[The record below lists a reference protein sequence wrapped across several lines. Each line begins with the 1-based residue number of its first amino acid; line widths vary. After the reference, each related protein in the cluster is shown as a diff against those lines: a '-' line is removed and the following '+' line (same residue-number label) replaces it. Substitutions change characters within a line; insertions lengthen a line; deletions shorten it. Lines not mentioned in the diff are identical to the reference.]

1 MKGVLQSTKNASNE
15 LFIVNVFLME
25 QEFFINKGAILPTL
39 RMEVINDG
47 RYSFWKFH
55 EAIQNAVVTFSM
67 KNVDTDILKISKAPC
82 EIVLAEDG
90 GCEEKYIIQYKWKK
104 RDTNEVG
111 KFKGWFNIDFLDDI
125 SQYGVEYPSGLLVAP
140 ISENLYIYIK

>member
-1 MKGVLQSTKNASNE
+1 
-15 LFIVNVFLME
+15 ME
-25 QEFFINKGAILPTL
+25 QEFFINQGSILPVL

-82 EIVLAEDG
+82 EIVQTEDG
-90 GCEEKYIIQYKWKK
+90 GCEEKYVLQYKWKA
-104 RDTNEVG
+104 RDTKEKG
-111 KFKGWFNIDFLDDI
+111 KYKGWFNIQFLEDLT
-125 SQYGVEYPSGLLVAP
+125 QYGVEYPSGLMIAP
-140 ISENLYIYIK
+140 ISEDLYIYIK

>member
-1 MKGVLQSTKNASNE
+1 
-15 LFIVNVFLME
+15 ME
-25 QEFFINKGAILPTL
+25 QEFFINKNSILPTL
-39 RMEVINDG
+39 RMEIINDG

-82 EIVLAEDG
+82 EVVLAEDG

-104 RDTNEVG
+104 RDTNEIG

-125 SQYGVEYPSGLLVAP
+125 SKYGVEYPSGLLIAP
-140 ISENLYIYIK
+140 ISEDLYIYIK

>member
-1 MKGVLQSTKNASNE
+1 
-15 LFIVNVFLME
+15 ME
-25 QEFFINKGAILPTL
+25 QEFFINKNSILPSL
-39 RMEVINDG
+39 RMEIINDG

-82 EIVLAEDG
+82 EIVLSEDG

-104 RDTNEVG
+104 RDTNEIG

-140 ISENLYIYIK
+140 ISEDLYIYIK

>member
-1 MKGVLQSTKNASNE
+1 
-15 LFIVNVFLME
+15 ME
-25 QEFFINKGAILPTL
+25 QEFFINKGSILPSL

-55 EAIQNAVVTFSM
+55 EAIQNATVTFSM

-90 GCEEKYIIQYKWKK
+90 GCEEKYIIQYKWKA
-104 RDTNEVG
+104 RDTKEPC
-111 KFKGWFNIDFLDDI
+111 KYKGWFTINFMDDLT
-125 SQYGVEYPSGLLVAP
+125 QYEVEYPSGLMIAP
-140 ISENLYIYIK
+140 ISEDLYIYIK

>member
-1 MKGVLQSTKNASNE
+1 
-15 LFIVNVFLME
+15 ME
-25 QEFFINKGAILPTL
+25 QEFFINKGSILPTL

-104 RDTNEVG
+104 RDTNEIG
-111 KFKGWFNIDFLDDI
+111 KFKGWFNIDFLEDLT
-125 SQYGVEYPSGLLVAP
+125 QYGVEYPSGLMIAP
-140 ISENLYIYIK
+140 ISEDLYIYIK

>member
-1 MKGVLQSTKNASNE
+1 
-15 LFIVNVFLME
+15 ME
-25 QEFFINKGAILPTL
+25 QEFFINRGSVLPVL

-67 KNVDTDILKISKAPC
+67 RNVDTDILKVSNAPC

-90 GCEEKYIIQYKWKK
+90 GCEEKYILQYTWKE
-104 RDTNEVG
+104 RDTREVG
-111 KFKGWFNIDFLDDI
+111 KYKGWFNIKFMDDL
-125 SQYGVEYPSGLLVAP
+125 SQYGVDYPSGLLIAP
-140 ISENLYIYIK
+140 ISEYLYIYIK

>member
-140 ISENLYIYIK
+140 ISEDLYIYIK